1 MRYCACCLG
10 PGRETKS
17 YTVTG
22 TMEPVARGVEVDM
35 VMRSVTLTPFLCV
48 WMGCVMGEE
57 VEVALASNSRRS
69 PDEMSLVIFSHIAS
83 PLSKLLEAPL

>member
-1 MRYCACCLG
+1 MRYCACGLG

-48 WMGCVMGEE
+48 WMRCVMGEG

-69 PDEMSLVIFSHIAS
+69 PV
-83 PLSKLLEAPL
+83 PK